1 MSDRSGCMINPLA
14 IVGVLISVISLI
26 LTLYLA
32 KRLRDTV
39 LNKLFELKTEFE
51 GILKPVMDANSRMA
65 GAVGSL
71 NRDTLQDQ
79 ALERRIGQD
88 LLGQNED
95 VLEIIKMAFP
105 SVSEYIEEHPEAIT
119 KLMPRLNTLLQD
131 PEARKRLNLDTGSFR
146 GKDLKDIWSGL

>member
-1 MSDRSGCMINPLA
+1 MIDPLA
-14 IVGVLISVISLI
+14 IVGVLISVLSLI

-32 KRLRDTV
+32 KTLREKV
-39 LNKLFELKTEFE
+39 LNHLVELKDEFE
-51 GILKPVMDANSRMA
+51 TILKPIIDTNSRAM
-65 GAVGSL
+65 GAIGSL
-71 NRDTLQDQ
+71 NRDTVQDQ

-146 GKDLKDIWSGL
+146 GKDLTDIWSGG